1 MFIKNKLNNFL
12 VIKKENTKMIVIF
25 NKFFFFK
32 IFTCISICKTLH
44 LIFYINFFFFKKIL
58 FIGKTFRFLI
68 KNKKI
73 NFFFNRSHMT
83 ILFFNNFFIIKKL
96 KKNKFIVFFFNFL
109 DIGIFKK
116 YIKNIRNLNIFTKRG
131 LRFSRSF
138 FFKKKGKIS
147 TYR

>member
-12 VIKKENTKMIVIF
+12 VIKKENTKMIVMF
-25 NKFFFFK
+25 NKFFFLRIFSYIGIYK
-32 IFTCISICKTLH
+32 IARLM
-44 LIFYINFFFFKKIL
+44 FYINFFFLKKII

-73 NFFFNRSHMT
+73 NFFFNRSHIT
-83 ILFFNNFFIIKKL
+83 ILFFNNFFRIIKL
-96 KKNKFIVFFFNFL
+96 KKNKFIIFFFNFL
-109 DIGIFKK
+109 DIGILKK

-131 LRFSRSF
+131 LRSGKSF